1 MTTRLGRPSRSITEL
16 ADALRGRYP
25 AGPPTEATV
34 RHQGFRFY
42 RRHWVDRWPAS
53 IPLPSAL
60 AQDGTNY
67 VDRDSLL
74 RSAPA
79 VTDEQSAVDF
89 FVRVCSW
96 GAGTSAQR
104 VARCVRPLHQ
114 AGAAESLLATHA
126 LVRSGDAVGAY
137 AALFRGGQHR
147 IKYLGPAFFTK
158 WLYFSGYEEWS
169 ADGPAPLIL
178 DARVATALGWWSYGW
193 SATDYSV
200 YLHRAEEL
208 RQQWCPAKSAHV
220 VEFALFHLGGR
231 SQEEHRDRG
240 N

>member
-1 MTTRLGRPSRSITEL
+1 MNTRSGKPSRSIAEL
-16 ADALRGRYP
+16 ADALRDTYSDG
-25 AGPPTEATV
+25 APTEAAV
-34 RHQGFRFY
+34 REQGFRFY
-42 RRHWVDRWPAS
+42 RDHWVDRWPAS
-53 IPLPSAL
+53 IALPPAL

-74 RSAPA
+74 RSAA
-79 VTDEQSAVDF
+79 TVTDEQSAIDF
-89 FVRVCSW
+89 YVRVCSW

-126 LVRSGDAVGAY
+126 VVRSGDAVDTY
-137 AALFRGGQHR
+137 AALSRGGQHR
-147 IKYLGPAFFTK
+147 IKHLGPAFFTK
-158 WLYFSGYEEWS
+158 WLYFSAYDDWS
-169 ADGPAPLIL
+169 SGGPAPLIL

-208 RQQWCPAKSAHV
+208 RQQWCPARGAHV
-220 VEFALFHLGGR
+220 VEFALFTLGGKEQR
-231 SQEEHRDRG
+231 E
-240 N
+240 